1 MKLNNSKRNRLKDA
15 VGVLNSLIDKISDE
29 KYDEVD
35 KYNNLPVGLQ
45 ESDRGIDMED
55 VVDNLDDALADLKS
69 ARGYIETAINL

>member
-1 MKLNNSKRNRLKDA
+1 MNNSKRNRLKDA